1 MYKSSSSQ
9 FIRTTTGKIRTRHLF
24 FKKKKMGF
32 TPCNTERPLRGMELW
47 QKETQKILMHTG
59 NLLKKNPVTRCL
71 LILDFTLLDFKA
83 I

>member
-1 MYKSSSSQ
+1 
-9 FIRTTTGKIRTRHLF
+9 
-24 FKKKKMGF
+24 MGF
-32 TPCNTERPLRGMELW
+32 TPCNTEKPLRGMELW